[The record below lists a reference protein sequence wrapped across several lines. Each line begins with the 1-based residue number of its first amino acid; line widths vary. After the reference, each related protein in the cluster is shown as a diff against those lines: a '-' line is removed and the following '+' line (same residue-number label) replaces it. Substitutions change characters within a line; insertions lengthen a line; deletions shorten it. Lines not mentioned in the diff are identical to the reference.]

1 MTLNLEVW
9 TREEIEGGGARLC
22 CRKQRDGSR
31 GCGRPAHAGAC
42 PRKRSLESSTTV
54 AASSLHS
61 DAAASYLASMT
72 TSNVDATCQVSFET
86 VINMADAV
94 VNGLY
99 GSPGTVDSIPDFKSF
114 YLSLVEK
121 RGDTYFCPCGYSY
134 QRSDW
139 QSHGKPTHM
148 WKGKRGHCKAC
159 VERFNAATT
168 PLDGTASVVQ
178 LQKMVE
184 AQRGVIR
191 SLQDEKA
198 ALLTENAQLRSTRG
212 PVTVTNNITNNI
224 TINMPPYATI
234 VNGTAVRQKADRL
247 DEKTSKIR
255 GIITELDCG
264 GAEPTA
270 VVPWYVMEKY
280 FAGEPNF
287 KMPNRSKMEVAE
299 AVVEDENGQRSWK
312 PVDGKAALNEYIEE
326 AVKDLRRLNYSTS
339 QYEDWAD
346 NMMPYQNVGEGGFH
360 PKRVYNTEHA
370 DHKHMMKCLH
380 TDIYGISRPK

>member
-1 MTLNLEVW
+1 VK
-9 TREEIEGGGARLC
+9 LC
-22 CRKQRDGSR
+22 CRRRSDGGR
-31 GCGRPAHAGAC
+31 GCGHPAHRGAC
-42 PRKRSLESSTTV
+42 KRSLEGSTNL

-61 DAAASYLASMT
+61 DAVASYLASMT

-86 VINMADAV
+86 VINVADALV
-94 VNGLY
+94 PATAGSQGSIDRGL
-99 GSPGTVDSIPDFKSF
+99 DFEAF
-114 YLSLVEK
+114 C
-121 RGDTYFCPCGYSY
+121 RGLLKQSGGETICPCGFST
-134 QRSDW
+134 RRDD
-139 QSHGKPTHM
+139 GPTYVRRHM
-148 WKGKRGHCKAC
+148 YKGKTKCARC
-159 VERFNAATT
+159 VELFDATNA
-168 PLDGTASVVQ
+168 PLDGASIVQ

-191 SLQDEKA
+191 SLEDEKA
-198 ALLTENAQLRSTRG
+198 ALLTENAHLRSTRG

-234 VNGTAVRQKADRL
+234 VNGTSVRQKADRL
-247 DEKTSKIR
+247 DENNSKIR
-255 GIITELDCG
+255 GIITELDH

-280 FAGEPNF
+280 FADEPNL
-287 KMPNRSKMEVAE
+287 KMTNRSKMEVAE

-346 NMMPYQNVGEGGFH
+346 AMMPYKIVGEGAFH
-360 PKRVYNTEHA
+360 AKRVYDTEHE

-380 TDIYGISRPK
+380 TDIYGISRP